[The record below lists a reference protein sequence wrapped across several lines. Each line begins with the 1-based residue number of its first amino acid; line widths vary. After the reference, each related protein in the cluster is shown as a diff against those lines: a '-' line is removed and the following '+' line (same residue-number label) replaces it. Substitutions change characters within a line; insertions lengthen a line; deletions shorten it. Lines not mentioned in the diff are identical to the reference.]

1 MFFLKDLPTQDMLQ
15 GYKARVPAMEAESVE
30 AALKLLRRASLLLR
44 ELEAYF
50 ARHGLSQT
58 RFLILVLL
66 DRDPK
71 VAGLSATD
79 IAAKLDISKPIVTNT
94 LKALAEEGL
103 LKVAANKE
111 DRRARWVKLTAKGR
125 RRLQALLPGY
135 FALIQ
140 DFMAQDSA

>member
-15 GYKARVPAMEAESVE
+15 GYNARFPAMEAETVE

-66 DRDPK
+66 DRDPA
-71 VAGLSATD
+71 VEGLSATE
-79 IAAKLDISKPIVTNT
+79 ISEKLDISKPIVTNT
-94 LKALAEEGL
+94 LKALAGDGL
-103 LKVAANKE
+103 LKTAANKE
-111 DRRARWVKLTAKGR
+111 DRRARWITLTAKGR
-125 RRLQALLPGY
+125 KRLHALLPGY
-135 FALIQ
+135 FKVIQ
-140 DFMAQDSA
+140 DFMAQG